1 MRNVM
6 LKVGLAAVAL
16 TLVGCGP
23 VVSATNAPSGAA
35 RPPLNGPNG
44 GRPSGGPNGGPN
56 GGNGGASAT
65 ATPGTS
71 SSSTTTGGAV
81 SLSALPLGDG
91 KIGTVAVGYV
101 DSCQTSFSGRGGSAG
116 GGTHWIHGSNWD
128 STTKPTVQGSVN
140 WPQASYHVSVSSG
153 QRVITTNDL
162 PVGYTTGDFPISPS
176 DPAYAYDR
184 NPNAIQAQSLTY
196 TLPANPTVASAPSC
210 VGMGPIGVLSD
221 GVTLFNALDA
231 DGRDAA
237 AHEVQDS
244 CGGHPEKTGDYHYHE
259 ISPCILR
266 TATGASTLV
275 GYALDGFGIYVERD
289 AQGNLLTDA
298 DLDACHG
305 RTSVVTWDGKQVSM
319 YHYDATA
326 EYPYT
331 VGCYR
336 GAPTQG
342 GHP

>member
-1 MRNVM
+1 MH
-6 LKVGLAAVAL
+6 KVIARLGLAGLAL
-16 TLVGCGP
+16 TLVGCGS
-23 VVSATNAPSGAA
+23 VVNAANTPSGSG
-35 RPPLNGPNG
+35 RPPLNGSN
-44 GRPSGGPNGGPN
+44 
-56 GGNGGASAT
+56 SAT
-65 ATPGTS
+65 ATTGTS
-71 SSSTTTGGAV
+71 SSATTSGAV

-91 KIGTVAVGYV
+91 KTGKVAVGYV
-101 DSCQTSFSGRGGSAG
+101 DSCQTNFTGAGDAG
-116 GGTHWIHGSNWD
+116 GATPWIHGSTWD
-128 STTKPTVQGSVN
+128 STAKPAVQGSVS
-140 WPQASYHVSVSSG
+140 WPQASYHVSVSGG
-153 QRVITTNDL
+153 QRIITTNDL
-162 PVGYTTGDFPISPS
+162 PIGYTTGVFPISPS

-196 TLPANPTVASAPSC
+196 TLPATPTVASAPSC

-231 DGRDAA
+231 AGRDAV

-259 ISPCILR
+259 ISPCLLR
-266 TATGASTLV
+266 VTTGTSTLV

-331 VGCYR
+331 LGCYR
-336 GAPTQG
+336 GTPVRSG
-342 GHP
+342 P